1 MDDFLT
7 QQYPAGLLSTLGI
20 NPEDLRRQQQQA
32 GLLSAGLQLLAGS
45 GYSPVRQSTGQLLGQ
60 AGLAGVQGMQQAGE
74 SAIDRALRG
83 IQVSEFARRQKQEQ
97 AGRQAL
103 QGLYER
109 MSGITPQG
117 ALAAPGG
124 QVGPTAERAATI
136 GQRQPMTAQELLAMA
151 TNPDI
156 SEAARKNLID
166 TAQLLIPKPAQG
178 TLGQFRE
185 ALRGGE
191 IAPGTTFEQF
201 TRMVEKPQATVQVMP
216 GESATQK
223 GYAEFGVKE
232 NTGIYTAGQNAF
244 RNLPKINQT
253 IDLIKQGDPKTGFGA
268 ELVNNINRARS
279 AFTGKP
285 IQSISDTELLDSLL
299 GSEVFPQIGALGIGA
314 KGLDTPAEREFL
326 RKVMTG
332 TVTMDKNTLIR
343 MAEIRKKYEQK
354 SLNTYNEAVESGQL
368 DPLFEF
374 GRIPKRKLQL
384 PRQVD
389 Y

>member
-1 MDDFLT
+1 MDDF
-7 QQYPAGLLSTLGI
+7 QQYPPGLLSALGI

-60 AGLAGVQGMQQAGE
+60 AGMAGVQGMQQAGE
-74 SAIDRALRG
+74 TAIDRALRG

-124 QVGPTAERAATI
+124 QAGPTAERAATI
-136 GQRQPMTAQELLAMA
+136 GKRQPMTAQELLAMA

-156 SEAARKNLID
+156 SEAARKNLIE
-166 TAQLLIPKPAQG
+166 TAQLLTPKPAQG

-185 ALRGGE
+185 ALAGGE
-191 IAPGTTFEQF
+191 IPRGTTFEQF
-201 TRMVEKPQATVQVMP
+201 TRMLEKPTATVQVMP
-216 GESATQK
+216 GESATQA
-223 GYAEFGVKE
+223 GYAKFGVE
-232 NTGIYTAGQNAF
+232 RNTAIYDAGQSAV
-244 RNLPKINQT
+244 RNLPKIDQT
-253 IDLIKQGDPKTGFGA
+253 INLIKEGDPKTGFGA

-343 MAEIRKKYEQK
+343 MAEIRRKYERK
-354 SLNTYNEAVESGQL
+354 SFDTYNEAVDSGQF
-368 DPLFEF
+368 DDLFKF
-374 GRIPKRKLQL
+374 SRLPKRKLQL
-384 PRQVD
+384 PTKVD